1 MIGTYKTHIKE
12 GGVYIIKN
20 LKVQEA
26 SNYRLLS
33 NNLKIIFIY
42 TTSVKEV
49 KQSSIKFH
57 KYHFEFATKD
67 VLMERE
73 NNVLQC
79 SGKNIIYNGIVFLD

>member
-1 MIGTYKTHIKE
+1 M
-12 GGVYIIKN
+12 V
-20 LKVQEA
+20 LEA
-26 SNYRLLS
+26 SNYHPLS

-49 KQSSIKFH
+49 KQPSIKFP

-79 SGKNIIYNGIVFLD
+79 SSK

>member
-1 MIGTYKTHIKE
+1 MWSLYNK
-12 GGVYIIKN
+12 KN
-20 LKVQEA
+20 FKVQEA
-26 SNYRLLS
+26 SSYRPLS

-49 KQSSIKFH
+49 KQSSIKFP

-73 NNVLQC
+73 NKVLQC
-79 SGKNIIYNGIVFLD
+79 SGK

>member
-1 MIGTYKTHIKE
+1 MIDTYKIQTRE

-20 LKVQEA
+20 FKVQEA
-26 SNYRLLS
+26 SNYRPLS

-49 KQSSIKFH
+49 KQSSIKFP

-73 NNVLQC
+73 NKVLQC
-79 SGKNIIYNGIVFLD
+79 SGK